1 MITGSQGQKPNLR
14 AHHVVVVGAG
24 IGGLVSALLLA
35 SKGLKVTVVEKASVP
50 GGKMRQVNGVDSGPT
65 VFTMRWILDQVFAS
79 VGAKL
84 EDHLK
89 LYKLD
94 VLARHAWA
102 PKRGESACTLDLF
115 ANRDQT
121 SQAIAQFSSPMEAKR
136 FDAFCKEASKV
147 YRTLE
152 APYIRSER
160 PSFLGITKDLGPS
173 GLATLASLGP
183 FAGFWRLLGQ
193 RFTDPRLQQ
202 LFGRYATYCGASP
215 WAAPATLMLIAD
227 VEMQGVW
234 GVEGGMTQV
243 ARAVA
248 DLAAKQGVEFLY
260 DTQINQILVANGRAS
275 GVRTDGE
282 QGLSV
287 INCDSV
293 VFNGDSAALAQGHLG
308 ADVCPAVPKQA
319 VKKRSLSAVT
329 YSVKAATSGFDLSQ
343 HNVFF
348 TANYREEFRD
358 VFERHRLPRAGTVYV
373 CAQDRRACD
382 VNPIEQE
389 RLLLLVNAPP
399 IGDLPTAQSAFNQK
413 EIELCTQTHFNLL
426 KSCGLEIDLSK
437 AEINI
442 TTPEDFN
449 QMFPATGGALYGQ
462 ASHGW
467 MSQFSRMGAVS
478 RIPGLYLAG
487 GSVHPGPGVPMA
499 AMSGQLAAETLMAHL
514 DSTKKL
520 SRVVIAGGM
529 SMPSAIAGSTG

>member
-1 MITGSQGQKPNLR
+1 MTNLKT
-14 AHHVVVVGAG
+14 HHVVVVGAG
-24 IGGLVSALLLA
+24 IGGLVSALMLA
-35 SKGLKVTVVEKASVP
+35 SKGLKVTVVETAALP

-102 PKRGESACTLDLF
+102 PKRGEMASTLDLF
-115 ANRDQT
+115 ASRAE
-121 SQAIAQFSSPMEAKR
+121 SSEAIAQFSSAAEAKR
-136 FDAFCKEASKV
+136 FEAFCAEASKI

-160 PSFLGITKDLGPS
+160 PSFFGIAKDLGPS

-183 FAGFWRLLGQ
+183 FASFWRLLSQ

-243 ARAVA
+243 AKVVA
-248 DLAAKQGVEFLY
+248 DLAAKQGVEFQY
-260 DTQINQILVANGRAS
+260 NTRVNEILVKNGRAK
-275 GVRTDGE
+275 GVRTDGR
-282 QGLSV
+282 QGPAE
-287 INCDSV
+287 IHCNSV

-308 ADVCPAVPKQA
+308 DDVSAAVPKRPIA
-319 VKKRSLSAVT
+319 KRSLSAVT
-329 YSVKAATSGFDLSQ
+329 YSVNAVTTGFELSQ

-348 TANYREEFRD
+348 NDNYREEFRD

-373 CAQDRRACD
+373 CSQDKLSPVTRQ
-382 VNPIEQE
+382 NEQQ
-389 RLLLLVNAPP
+389 RLLLLVNAPA
-399 IGDLPTAQSAFNQK
+399 IGDLPMAVTAFNQK
-413 EIELCTQTHFNLL
+413 EIEICTQTHFNLL
-426 KSCGLEIDLSK
+426 RSCGLEIDLSS
-437 AEINI
+437 AEMSI
-442 TTPEDFN
+442 TTPVEFN

-467 MSQFSRMGAVS
+467 MNQFSRMGAVS

-499 AMSGQLAAETLMAHL
+499 AMSGQLVAETLMAHL